1 MHCNRIKTQYVKT
14 FLREIH
20 ELTVI
25 RNDGLIQSPE
35 QSLKTWLPHFPME
48 LFLQLPTV
56 AAQNPAGSTDFA

>member
-1 MHCNRIKTQYVKT
+1 MHCNRIKTQYIKT

-35 QSLKTWLPHFPME
+35 QSLKTWLPHFSME
-48 LFLQLPTV
+48 LLLQLPTV
-56 AAQNPAGSTDFA
+56 AA

>member
-25 RNDGLIQSPE
+25 RNDGLIQSSE
-35 QSLKTWLPHFPME
+35 QSLKTWLPHFSME
-48 LFLQLPTV
+48 LLLQLPTV
-56 AAQNPAGSTDFA
+56 AA